1 MFPSPYLYQ
10 YTAIKT
16 TEVLSVQKA
25 VITLKRTVI
34 LAQFVPPATVN
45 TLPSLPESISGRAWR
60 EGATEDQYTS
70 FSVPGTWLRHNL
82 RQGVWKFGKVCC
94 MKRQNPLS
102 SWFAVTLGK
111 FAEGRFGNLLSECPK
126 FFNYWC
132 FKSLKQVPDVIFP
145 GHNNFLARINCS
157 LIDH

>member
-1 MFPSPYLYQ
+1 MKVDILEHRAGVPDNVPFSIPLSIHGYQ
-10 YTAIKT
+10 NNRGPVCAEGGHNIEKDSNTGSIR
-16 TEVLSVQKA
+16 S
-25 VITLKRTVI
+25 
-34 LAQFVPPATVN
+34 PATVN

-102 SWFAVTLGK
+102 S
-111 FAEGRFGNLLSECPK
+111 
-126 FFNYWC
+126 
-132 FKSLKQVPDVIFP
+132 
-145 GHNNFLARINCS
+145 
-157 LIDH
+157 